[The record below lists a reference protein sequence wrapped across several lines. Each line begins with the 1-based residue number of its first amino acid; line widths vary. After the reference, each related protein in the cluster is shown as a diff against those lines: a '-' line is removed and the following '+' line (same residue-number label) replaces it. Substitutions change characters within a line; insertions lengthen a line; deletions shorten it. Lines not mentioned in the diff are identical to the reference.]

1 MWSPVLAKGSVQAI
15 QPGEGRAEGSEGGPW
30 GLGNWV
36 REGFPEA
43 GVSGRRADKM
53 WHVTREGEGSGWG
66 LLAKPWGPRL
76 LSPVPHAWGGPNPTP
91 CAGPQRP

>member
-1 MWSPVLAKGSVQAI
+1 M
-15 QPGEGRAEGSEGGPW
+15 
-30 GLGNWV
+30 GNWV